1 LPIFKTIIIY
11 GKVLIHS
18 EIFLLTIFASKE
30 KVFAFNIII
39 TEKLIFISYTINNFP
54 I

>member
-18 EIFLLTIFASKE
+18 EIYFLTIYASKE
-30 KVFAFNIII
+30 KVIALNIII
-39 TEKLIFISYTINNFP
+39 TEK
-54 I
+54 